1 MKKAAPLCSGDKAPI
16 FSTTDQQGRVISHKN
31 LMGQKYLLYF
41 YPRDN
46 TPGCTAQACGFRD
59 LWKEFKKKKTTILGI
74 SGDSA
79 ESHQKFVRK
88 YELPFPLLMDED
100 NEIARAF
107 GVWGEKK
114 FMGKTYEGIHRTSFL
129 INESGQIEKAYHKV
143 KAKENPA
150 ETLTDL

>member
-1 MKKAAPLCSGDKAPI
+1 MIQVSPLCTGDQAPA
-16 FSTTDQQGRVISHKN
+16 FSTADEQGREFSVKS
-31 LMGQKYLLYF
+31 LMGQRYLLYF

-59 LWKEFKKKKTTILGI
+59 LWNEFKKKKTTILGI

-79 ESHQKFVRK
+79 QSHQRFVRK
-88 YELPFPLLMDED
+88 FELPFPLLVDED
-100 NEIARAF
+100 NKIARAF

-143 KAKENPA
+143 KAKDNPA
-150 ETLTDL
+150 ETLNDL